1 MSSSEL
7 SPVEQI
13 SVAAIEGVGPRLAHI
28 LGEMGITSVGDL
40 LRHYPHRYI
49 DLATVKKIAEVVE
62 GDELTVVGRVTEI
75 SARRGRQRR
84 VQILTAVVDDGTG
97 WINAVWFNQ
106 NYIADR
112 LRAGMTV
119 ALSGK
124 VSRRYGGPQIQT
136 PFYDILE
143 EERGDRPVNTG
154 RIIPVHPAGAKLSA
168 ARLRG
173 LIAKALT
180 RFGDSV
186 IEPLPGELRARY
198 GLPLLPETLRL
209 IHFPAGR
216 QELLSAR
223 KRLIFEEFFFLQ
235 LGLALRK
242 RRLTDQTPGI
252 GHRVTG
258 RLLKP
263 FYDGLP
269 WRLTVDQQ
277 LALKEI
283 RRDMEAA
290 IPMQRLLLGEVGSG
304 KTVVAAAA
312 ILMAAESGRQAALMA
327 PTEVLAEQHYIKL
340 RRPLE
345 ELGLGVCLLMG
356 GQTAT
361 QRNPALARIAVGEV
375 DVVIGTHALVQ
386 EKVDFADL
394 GLVVIDEQH
403 RFGVRQRLGLRA
415 KGNMPDMLVLTAT
428 PIPRTLALT
437 LYGDLD
443 VSTLR
448 ERPGGRSVADHIK
461 TKYVIESRR
470 QSAYSL
476 IRREVK
482 AGRRAYIVCPL
493 VDESDKVDA
502 KSVMGEAENL
512 QSNVFPDL
520 RVGLLHGR
528 MSSVEK
534 ERAMSAFR
542 DGELDV
548 LISTTVI
555 EVGVDVPEATVILIE
570 HAERFG
576 LSQLHQLRGR
586 VGRGEWPS
594 YCLLT
599 GDLKT
604 DDSRARV
611 NALLEI
617 EDGFKLAEAD
627 LAIRGEGEIL
637 GARQSGLP
645 DLKLAK
651 LTKHAD
657 ALDKARREAFA
668 IIEDDPGL
676 ERTEHRALRA
686 ELRRRFSGG
695 VDWLMS
701 G

>member
-1 MSSSEL
+1 MSASEFG
-7 SPVEQI
+7 SVEEI
-13 SVAAIEGVGPRLAHI
+13 SVEEIEGVGPKLAHI
-28 LGEMGITSVGDL
+28 LGEMGISSVYDL
-40 LRHYPHRYI
+40 LHHYPHRYI
-49 DLATVKKIAEVVE
+49 DLATVKKVTEVIE
-62 GDELTVVGRVTEI
+62 GDEVTVVGRVVEI
-75 SARRGRQRR
+75 SARSGRQRR
-84 VQILTAVVDDGTG
+84 VRILTAVVDDGTG

-124 VSRRYGGPQIQT
+124 VSRRFGGPQIQT
-136 PFYDILE
+136 PFYDILD
-143 EERGDRPVNTG
+143 EEREDQPVNTG

-168 ARLRG
+168 ARMRG
-173 LIAKALT
+173 LIAKAL
-180 RFGDSV
+180 RQFGGAV
-186 IEPLPGELRARY
+186 AEPLPDELRSRY
-198 GLPLLPETLRL
+198 GLPLLPEALRL

-216 QELLSAR
+216 EALLSAR
-223 KRLIFEEFFFLQ
+223 KRFIFEEFFFLQ

-242 RRLTDQTPGI
+242 HRLTDQTPGI
-252 GHRVTG
+252 GHQVDG
-258 RLLKP
+258 RLLER
-263 FYDGLP
+263 FYADLP
-269 WRLTVDQQ
+269 WRLTADQQ
-277 LALKEI
+277 LALEEI

-290 IPMQRLLLGEVGSG
+290 VPMQRLLLGEVGSG

-312 ILMAAESGRQAALMA
+312 ILMAAESSRQAALMA

-340 RRPLE
+340 RQPLE
-345 ELGLGVCLLMG
+345 DLGLGVCLLMG
-356 GQTAT
+356 GQTAA
-361 QRNPALARIAVGEV
+361 QRNPAIARIAAGEV
-375 DVVIGTHALVQ
+375 DVVIGTHALIQ
-386 EKVDFADL
+386 DKVDFADL
-394 GLVVIDEQH
+394 GLAVIDEQH

-415 KGNMPDMLVLTAT
+415 KGSTPDMLVLTAT

-448 ERPGGRSVADHIK
+448 ERPGGRSVADHIT

-470 QSAYSL
+470 QSAYAL

-502 KSVMGEAENL
+502 KSVMGEAEHL
-512 QSNVFPDL
+512 QRDVFPDL

-528 MSSVEK
+528 MSSAEK
-534 ERAMSAFR
+534 EQVMTAFR
-542 DGELDV
+542 RGELEV

-555 EVGVDVPEATVILIE
+555 EVGIDVPEATVILIE

-586 VGRGEWPS
+586 VGRGEWAS

-611 NALLEI
+611 KALLKI
-617 EDGFKLAEAD
+617 QDGFKLAEAD
-627 LAIRGEGEIL
+627 LEIRGEGEIL

-668 IIEDDPGL
+668 IIEDDPRL
-676 ERTEHRALRA
+676 ERAEHRALRA

-695 VDWLMS
+695 IDWLMS